1 MATVPFQTAPTE
13 QLRVGAA
20 PQLSATDVRPMDD
33 TVTDDILRSSKAI
46 NQFAQIAKG
55 LQDERDDAHSKELS
69 TEYQAK
75 ALEIENKYLEL
86 QLGNAV
92 EVVGYEED
100 GTTPITAYDQKVK
113 ELNELKEKIA
123 ERTENKNQLAIF
135 NEKSSATLLSSTNRM
150 SKHSITE
157 GTKHANNEALAD
169 IDNSITQTG
178 LSVDDF
184 NMGENSEYVKNLI
197 ALDVKIKNYAE
208 SKGITYVGDSQGS
221 TEDSETY
228 INIRNGY
235 LNKVHDASIEKLLIN
250 NEYRKAAEYLKFH
263 EENGTIAEG
272 QINKHMKTIK
282 TGLNKENGETI
293 AENIISGKNI
303 NSNDG
308 GFTSSAQVITSLEGS
323 NNATNSNGMEYVE
336 GNGKEITIQNLEK
349 LQKESKY
356 YKECATVSLPNEHRT
371 THLFLTKE
379 LGVKKADSI
388 FSKAKKLLLE
398 EGFVIDTEKLKN
410 DPDGYGVEV
419 NTKIMEKVVS
429 LSKLELTEKYG
440 PGAELDL
447 YSKDLDT
454 VVSKIDYTYKNT
466 QQPSIRVGEDG
477 VFNIEDALVFAREN
491 IKDKNVLEY
500 VEANLKAK
508 HTELTEFSEENYK
521 TEILGP
527 AEELAYAE
535 PGGWKNI
542 KPEIWEQLK
551 FEDRENLKKGF
562 AKTDDVD
569 TLIAI
574 EKGEINITD
583 ENADNYQSL
592 ESLRYLMT
600 ESTYK
605 EYALGI
611 SKSKSGSGS
620 GSGSYTINT
629 TMFDKNLQQ
638 FKIETKTDLLKDK
651 NDEQIL
657 GNDYLDIK
665 YALRNKIFQFEEENG
680 VKPNEQQKELLL
692 KELLADQV
700 FLRGEGYKGRPV
712 PISAVN
718 TNQMKKVYVKVG
730 NQRIFMK
737 DIPDAQE
744 KFIIEELLRAK
755 IPVTQYNIA
764 DYWVKAG
771 KPKGD
776 TKVDATQSIGEVKG
790 TTYGLMAG

>member
-1 MATVPFQTAPTE
+1 MATVPLQNTPTE
-13 QLRVGAA
+13 QLRVGSA
-20 PQLSATDVRPMDD
+20 PQLSATEVRPMDD
-33 TVTDDILRSSKAI
+33 VVTDDIERSSKAFR
-46 NQFAQIAKG
+46 QFAQIAKG
-55 LQDERDDAHSKELS
+55 LQDERDDAHSKELH
-69 TEYQAK
+69 TEYQTR
-75 ALEIENKYLEL
+75 ALEIENDYLSTE
-86 QLGNAV
+86 LGNAV
-92 EVVGYEED
+92 KVVGYEDD

-113 ELNELKEKIA
+113 DLNTLKEEIA

-135 NEKSSATLLSSTNRM
+135 NEKSAATILSSTNRM
-150 SKHSITE
+150 SKHSIAE
-157 GTKHANNEALAD
+157 GSKHANNEAIAD
-169 IDNSITQTG
+169 IKNSVTETG

-184 NMGENSEYVKNLI
+184 NMGENSEYVKNLL

-208 SKGITYVGDSQGS
+208 TKGITFVGDSQGS

-235 LNKVHDASIEKLLIN
+235 LNQVHDASIGKLLIN
-250 NEYRKAAEYLKFH
+250 NEYRKAAEYLQFH
-263 EENGTIAEG
+263 KNNGTIAEAEL
-272 QINKHMKTIK
+272 NKHMKTIK
-282 TGLNKENGETI
+282 TGLNKENGENI

-308 GFTSSAQVITSLEGS
+308 NFTSSAQVITSLEGS
-323 NNATNSNGMEYVE
+323 NNATQSNGLQYVE
-336 GNGKEITIQNLEK
+336 GNTKEINILNLEK

-356 YKECATVSLPNEHRT
+356 YKEGATVSLPPEHRT

-410 DPDGYGVEV
+410 DPEGYGVEV
-419 NTKIMEKVVS
+419 NTKIIEKVVN
-429 LSKLELTEKYG
+429 LSKEELGKKYG
-440 PGAELDL
+440 ESYELEL

-477 VFNIEDALVFAREN
+477 VFNLEDALVFAREN
-491 IKDKNVLEY
+491 VKNPSVLEY

-508 HTELTEFSEENYK
+508 HTELTEFAEENYK

-551 FEDRENLKKGF
+551 VEDKENLKKGF
-562 AKTDDVD
+562 AKTDDID
-569 TLIAI
+569 TLIDI
-574 EKGEINITD
+574 EKGIINITD

-605 EYALGI
+605 EYALEVAGVKT
-611 SKSKSGSGS
+611 SSSSGSSLS
-620 GSGSYTINT
+620 GSVSVDTE
-629 TMFDKNLQQ
+629 MFDKNLANYK
-638 FKIETKTDLLKDK
+638 FETKVDLLKNKGKEGD
-651 NDEQIL
+651 
-657 GNDYLDIK
+657 DYLDIK
-665 YALRNKIFQFEEENG
+665 FALKKEIFRFEKENG
-680 VKPNEQQKELLL
+680 VKPNFEQKEALLQQI
-692 KELLADQV
+692 LADKV
-700 FLRGEGYKGRPV
+700 FLAGKGRFRPV
-712 PISAVN
+712 PIVAVDLKD
-718 TNQMKKVYVKVG
+718 QKKVYVKVG
-730 NQRIFMK
+730 GKRIFMK
-737 DIPDAQE
+737 DIPEKQE
-744 KFIIEELLRAK
+744 QFIIESIIKSGL
-755 IPVTQYNIA
+755 PVTQQRIA
-764 DYWVKAG
+764 EYWVAAG
-771 KPKGD
+771 MPKTD
-776 TKVDATQSIGEVKG
+776 SIVETTEKIGEIKG

>member
-1 MATVPFQTAPTE
+1 MATVPFQTTPTE
-13 QLRVGAA
+13 QIRVGSA
-20 PQLSATDVRPMDD
+20 PQLSATEVRPMDD
-33 TVTDDILRSSKAI
+33 VVTDDIQRSSKAF
-46 NQFAQIAKG
+46 NQFAQIAKD
-55 LQDERDDAHSKELS
+55 LQNERDDAHSKELH
-69 TEYQAK
+69 TEYQTR
-75 ALEIENKYLEL
+75 ALEIENDYLSTE
-86 QLGNAV
+86 LGNAV
-92 EVVGYEED
+92 KVVGYEDD

-113 ELNELKEKIA
+113 DLNALKEEIA

-135 NEKSSATLLSSTNRM
+135 NEKSSATILSSTNRM
-150 SKHSITE
+150 SKHSIAE
-157 GTKHANNEALAD
+157 GTKHANNETIAD
-169 IDNSITQTG
+169 IDNSVTETS

-208 SKGITYVGDSQGS
+208 SKGITFVGDSQGS

-228 INIRNGY
+228 INIKNGY
-235 LNKVHDASIEKLLIN
+235 LNKVHDASIGKLLIN

-263 EENGTIAEG
+263 IGNGTIAEG
-272 QINKHMKTIK
+272 QISKHMKTIQ
-282 TGLNKENGETI
+282 TGLNKENGENI
-293 AENIISGKNI
+293 AINIIDGKNI

-308 GFTSSAQVITSLEGS
+308 NFTSSAQVITSLEGS
-323 NNATNSNGMEYVE
+323 NNATQSNGLQYVE
-336 GNGKEITIQNLEK
+336 GNSKEINIQNLEK

-356 YKECATVSLPNEHRT
+356 YKEGATVSLPNEHRT

-410 DPDGYGVEV
+410 DPEGYGVEV
-419 NTKIMEKVVS
+419 NTKIMEKVVG
-429 LSKLELTEKYG
+429 LSKEELGKKYG
-440 PGAELDL
+440 EGAELDL

-454 VVSKIDYTYKNT
+454 VVSKIDYTYKDT
-466 QQPSIRVGEDG
+466 QQPSMRVDENG
-477 VFNIEDALVFAREN
+477 VFNLEDALVFAREN
-491 IKDKNVLEY
+491 IKDQNVLEY
-500 VEANLKAK
+500 VEANLKDK
-508 HTELTEFSEENYK
+508 HSELTEFAEENYK

-527 AEELAYAE
+527 AEELAYAKA
-535 PGGWKNI
+535 GGWKDI
-542 KPEIWEQLK
+542 KPEIWNQLK
-551 FEDRENLKKGF
+551 VEDQENLKKGF
-562 AKTDDVD
+562 AKTDDID
-569 TLIAI
+569 TLIDI
-574 EKGEINITD
+574 EQGKINITD

-605 EYALGI
+605 EYALGLN
-611 SKSKSGSGS
+611 KSSSS
-620 GSGSYTINT
+620 TGSGSYTINT

-651 NDEQIL
+651 GNEQVL

-665 YALRNKIFQFEEENG
+665 YALRNKIFEFEQENG
-680 VKPNEQQKELLL
+680 VKPNEQQKEALLQ
-692 KELLADQV
+692 KLLADRV
-700 FLRGEGYKGRPV
+700 FLKGEGYSGRPV

-744 KFIIEELLRAK
+744 KFIIEELLRAN
-755 IPVTQYNIA
+755 IPVTQYKIA
-764 DYWVKAG
+764 EYWVKAG
-771 KPKGD
+771 KPKTD
-776 TKVDATQSIGEVKG
+776 SLVETTQGIGEIKG
-790 TTYGLMAG
+790 ANYGLMAG

>member
-208 SKGITYVGDSQGS
+208 SKGITYANDSQGS

-235 LNKVHDASIEKLLIN
+235 LNKVHDASIGKLLIN
-250 NEYRKAAEYLKFH
+250 NEYRKAAEYLEFH
-263 EENGTIAEG
+263 KKNGTIAEG
-272 QINKHMKTIK
+272 QINKHMKTIQ
-282 TGLNKENGETI
+282 TGLNKENGENI
-293 AENIISGKNI
+293 ANNIIDGKNI

-323 NNATNSNGMEYVE
+323 NNATNSNGLPYVE
-336 GNGKEITIQNLEK
+336 GNGKEINIQNLEQ

-356 YKECATVSLPNEHRT
+356 YKEGATVSLPPEHRT

-379 LGVKKADSI
+379 LGVQKADSL
-388 FSKAKKLLLE
+388 FTKANTLLKE
-398 EGFVIDTEKLKN
+398 EGFVIDKEKMKT
-410 DPDGYGVEV
+410 DSAYAAEV
-419 NTKIMEKVVS
+419 NAKLMEKVVG
-429 LSKLELTEKYG
+429 LSKEELGKKYG
-440 PGAELDL
+440 EGNDFDL

-454 VVSKIDYTYKNT
+454 VVSKIDYTYKDT
-466 QQPSIRVGEDG
+466 QQPSMRVDENG
-477 VFNIEDALVFAREN
+477 VFNLEDALVFAREN
-491 IKDKNVLEY
+491 IKDPNVLEY
-500 VEANLKAK
+500 VEANLKDK
-508 HTELTEFSEENYK
+508 HSELTEFAEENYK
-521 TEILGP
+521 DKILGP
-527 AEELAYAE
+527 AEELAYAK
-535 PGGWKNI
+535 PGGWKDI
-542 KPEIWEQLK
+542 KPEVWEQLK
-551 FEDRENLKKGF
+551 EDDKENLRKGF
-562 AKTDDVD
+562 AKTDDID

-583 ENADNYQSL
+583 DTDPNYQSL
-592 ESLRYLMT
+592 ESLRYLMK

-605 EYALGI
+605 EYALGV
-611 SKSKSGSGS
+611 SQSKSGSGS

-638 FKIETKTDLLKDK
+638 YKIETKTDLLKDK
-651 NDEQIL
+651 GDEQVL

-665 YALRNKIFQFEEENG
+665 YALRNKIFEFEKENG
-680 VKPNEQQKELLL
+680 VKPNEQQKEALLQG
-692 KELLADQV
+692 LLADRV
-700 FLRGEGYKGRPV
+700 FLKGEGYSGRPV

-718 TNQMKKVYVKVG
+718 TNQMKKVFVKVG
-730 NQRIFMK
+730 GKRIFMK

-744 KFIIEELLRAK
+744 KLIIDELLKAN
-755 IPVTQYNIA
+755 IPVTQYKIA
-764 DYWVKAG
+764 EYWVKAG
-771 KPKGD
+771 KPKTD
-776 TKVDATQSIGEVKG
+776 SLVETTQGIGEIKG
-790 TTYGLMAG
+790 PTYGMMAG

>member
-1 MATVPFQTAPTE
+1 MATVPFQTTPTE
-13 QLRVGAA
+13 QIRVGSA
-20 PQLSATDVRPMDD
+20 PQLTPTEVRPMDD
-33 TVTDDILRSSKAI
+33 VVTDDIQRSSKAF

-55 LQDERDDAHSKELS
+55 LQDERDDAHSKELH
-69 TEYQAK
+69 TEYQTR
-75 ALEIENKYLEL
+75 ALEIENDYLSTE
-86 QLGNAV
+86 LGNAV
-92 EVVGYEED
+92 KVVGYEDD

-113 ELNELKEKIA
+113 DLNALKEEIA

-135 NEKSSATLLSSTNRM
+135 NEKSAATILSSTNRM
-150 SKHSITE
+150 SKHSIAE
-157 GTKHANNEALAD
+157 GSKHANNETIAD
-169 IDNSITQTG
+169 IKNSVTETG

-208 SKGITYVGDSQGS
+208 SKGITFVGDTQGS

-235 LNKVHDASIEKLLIN
+235 LNEVHDASIGKLLIN
-250 NEYRKAAEYLKFH
+250 NEYRKAAEYLEFH
-263 EENGTIAEG
+263 KANGTIAEG
-272 QINKHMKTIK
+272 QISKHMKTIK
-282 TGLNKENGETI
+282 TGLNKENGENI

-308 GFTSSAQVITSLEGS
+308 NFTSSAQVITSLEGS
-323 NNATNSNGMEYVE
+323 NNATQSNGLQYVE
-336 GNGKEITIQNLEK
+336 GNTKEINILNLEK

-356 YKECATVSLPNEHRT
+356 YKEGATVSLPNEHRT

-410 DPDGYGVEV
+410 DPEGYGVEV

-429 LSKLELTEKYG
+429 LGKEELGKKYG
-440 PGAELDL
+440 EGDELDL

-454 VVSKIDYTYKNT
+454 VVSKIDYTYKDT
-466 QQPSIRVGEDG
+466 QQPSMRVDENG
-477 VFNIEDALVFAREN
+477 VFNLEDALVFAREN

-527 AEELAYAE
+527 AEELAYAK
-535 PGGWKNI
+535 PGGWIDI
-542 KPEIWEQLK
+542 KPEVWNQLK
-551 FEDRENLKKGF
+551 VEDQENLRKGF
-562 AKTDDVD
+562 AKTDDID

-583 ENADNYQSL
+583 DTDPNYQSL
-592 ESLRYLMT
+592 ESLRYLMK

-605 EYALGI
+605 EYALGLN
-611 SKSKSGSGS
+611 KSSSSS

-638 FKIETKTDLLKDK
+638 YKIETKTDLLKDK
-651 NDEQIL
+651 GDEQVL

-665 YALRNKIFQFEEENG
+665 YALRNKIFEFEKENG
-680 VKPNEQQKELLL
+680 VKPNEQQKEALLQG
-692 KELLADQV
+692 LLADRV
-700 FLRGEGYKGRPV
+700 FLKGEGYSGRPV

-718 TNQMKKVYVKVG
+718 TNQMKKVFVKVG
-730 NQRIFMK
+730 GKRIFMK

-744 KFIIEELLRAK
+744 KLIIDELLKAN
-755 IPVTQYNIA
+755 IPVTQYKIA
-764 DYWVKAG
+764 EYWVKAG
-771 KPKGD
+771 KPKTD
-776 TKVDATQSIGEVKG
+776 SLVETTQGIGEIKG
-790 TTYGLMAG
+790 PTYGLMAG